1 MTYQD
6 LKLAGNGIPTW
17 DALAPA
23 VLKFASQ
30 HETWAGR
37 TAQREIAD
45 SLKLPDDLRKM
56 TYNSVGHETT
66 NISEDRAY
74 WAISELTTA
83 GLLKRVRRGYYQITS
98 RGRDLLASR
107 DLIDKSVI
115 KTQPAY
121 FRHKE
126 ELDERKLRRK
136 STTAT
141 SEEIPETAA
150 SPETAPILE
159 QLAEQSQAYNAEVAT
174 DLLQRIREADPTF
187 FENLVV
193 KLLVAMGYKGPNGS
207 AWVTQK
213 TNDGGIDG
221 VINQDALGTNT
232 VYVQAK
238 RYGEDNRVQRPV
250 IDSFYGALKRNHADR
265 GVLITTSGFSS
276 AAVRAAKE
284 FSIVLIDGI
293 QLTDLMLEYH
303 VGVQVKQQFEF
314 FEIDEDFFDD

>member
-6 LKLAGNGIPTW
+6 LKLGEHGLPTW
-17 DALAPA
+17 DALAPS
-23 VLKFASQ
+23 VLKLASQ
-30 HETWAGR
+30 RGEWRGR
-37 TAQREIAD
+37 ELRVAVAD
-45 SLKLPDDLRKM
+45 SLKLPNDLREM
-56 TYNSVGHETT
+56 TYSSHKSIT
-66 NISEDRAY
+66 IIEDRAG
-74 WAISELTTA
+74 WAISELKTG
-83 GLLKRVRRGYYQITS
+83 GLLKRKRRGYYQIS
-98 RGRDLLASR
+98 SSGRELLSAGH
-107 DLIDKSVI
+107 LIDQNVI
-115 KTQPAY
+115 HNQPLY
-121 FRHKE
+121 LQHKK
-126 ELDERKLRRK
+126 ELNERKKRGNESK
-136 STTAT
+136 VTVPKTALV
-141 SEEIPETAA
+141 
-150 SPETAPILE
+150 LE

-276 AAVRAAKE
+276 AALKAAKE